1 VSPGAGYYFIKNKTT
16 DLSGE
21 VGPGFISQK
30 LGDTT
35 HDYFTLRLAEKLHH
49 QISDRARVWETVE
62 FLPEVD
68 HFKNYIVN
76 FEVGIEADI
85 TADKKFTLRTFLQD
99 TYNNI
104 PATGR
109 KKNDAKLVAA
119 LAYKF

>member
-1 VSPGAGYYFIKNKTT
+1 
-16 DLSGE
+16 
-21 VGPGFISQK
+21 
-30 LGDTT
+30 
-35 HDYFTLRLAEKLHH
+35 
-49 QISDRARVWETVE
+49 
-62 FLPEVD
+62 VD